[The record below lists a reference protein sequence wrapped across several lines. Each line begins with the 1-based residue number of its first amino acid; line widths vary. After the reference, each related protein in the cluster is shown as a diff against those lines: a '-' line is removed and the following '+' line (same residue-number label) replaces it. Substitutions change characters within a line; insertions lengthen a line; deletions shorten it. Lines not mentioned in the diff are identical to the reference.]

1 MTNHSAAPLLPE
13 QLRLIS
19 ANLSALGARRLTM
32 LALTAALTLGALA
45 TLGWWASRP
54 ATITLYSGLQRD
66 DVNRIGPALSQ
77 AGIAYDVSAD
87 GETVLVEPSNAGRAR
102 MILAEQGLPRST
114 GSGYELF
121 ETMGSLGLTSFMQQV
136 TRVRAL
142 EGEISRSIRLVDG
155 VRAARVH
162 IVLPDRASFATRDR
176 KASASVLLQT
186 DARMDAGRADAI
198 RHLVAA
204 AVPGLDNEGVTILG
218 ASGRLLAS
226 GADPTSG
233 SLTGKFAMQRMV
245 EAQLTANAVRVL
257 EPWLGAENFRVS
269 VQADLDTDES
279 RTEETIFDPDS
290 RVERSVQVVKT
301 EESNSERAA
310 ASETSVGQDIPEEEN
325 TGTSDGTASRQA
337 SERREET
344 TNYEINSKRVATV
357 RAGYAVT
364 GLSASIVI
372 NRERLATLGVE
383 PLTDEALLAHL
394 ADARR
399 SVLAA
404 IGYDEARGDV
414 VNVEALA
421 FADTT
426 IASAAATP
434 LTQQLAMQA
443 GGVVRALAM
452 VAAVALVLL
461 LGWRP
466 AVRMVLASGT
476 PALTADP
483 AAPALG
489 TAQSVPALSAQTQT
503 GDSLTPMGAADLPN
517 ADRSVQERLRALAD
531 KDEERAAEVL
541 RSWLSTN
548 GPALGARSEARIS

>member
-1 MTNHSAAPLLPE
+1 MINVAPSPLHQWCFVPE

-45 TLGWWASRP
+45 SLGWWASQP

-77 AGIAYDVSAD
+77 AGISYDVSAD

-186 DARMDAGRADAI
+186 DSRMDESRADAI

-245 EAQLTANAVRVL
+245 EAQLTTNAVRVL

-301 EESNSERAA
+301 EETNSERAA
-310 ASETSVGQDIPEEEN
+310 ASETSVGQDIPEEADSAA
-325 TGTSDGTASRQA
+325 SDGTASRQA

-344 TNYEINSKRVATV
+344 TNYEINSKKVATV

-372 NRERLATLGVE
+372 NRERLAALGTE
-383 PLTDEALLAHL
+383 PLSDEMLKTHL

-426 IASAAATP
+426 MASASCNAADATTGHAGRWRGAGAGDGRCRRAGSAARLAACGSHGAGRWYTRRNRRPHRARAWQCATP
-434 LTQQLAMQA
+434 TRSFGPNGRQPDSGGHREPAECRPVRTGTAARSGRQGRGARG
-443 GGVVRALAM
+443 GGVAQ
-452 VAAVALVLL
+452 LV
-461 LGWRP
+461 
-466 AVRMVLASGT
+466 
-476 PALTADP
+476 
-483 AAPALG
+483 
-489 TAQSVPALSAQTQT
+489 
-503 GDSLTPMGAADLPN
+503 
-517 ADRSVQERLRALAD
+517 
-531 KDEERAAEVL
+531 
-541 RSWLSTN
+541 
-548 GPALGARSEARIS
+548 IH